1 MNFLK
6 NISAAF
12 KTAGGA
18 VQGAVKVVEEK
29 NRRTALMNRL
39 RTVIRCEEKAEER
52 AYLALGRYYYHNLRD
67 AENTVT
73 EPYCIDIEAAQ
84 KRIDAAVEKLE
95 ALTRED
101 GSEAEEEEITLDDVQ
116 EYTPTPEEEKEA
128 EEARL
133 AEEQA
138 KAEQAE
144 KERLAA
150 EAKAAEEKKA
160 EEERQAELQRQA
172 EEQAAQEAAQKAAEE
187 AAKAAEQAAAP
198 AAEPAVEAAAPAA
211 PQSVAAMLT
220 DEAAAAAGA
229 ETAAAVPKTD

>member
-1 MNFLK
+1 MGLLFCAFLIYNKGVFKLEMTERLGVLTERSFTMSFLK

-95 ALTRED
+95 ALTREGD
-101 GSEAEEEEITLDDVQ
+101 SEAEEEEITLDDVQ

-128 EEARL
+128 EEA
-133 AEEQA
+133 AFVPDGTVD
-138 KAEQAE
+138 
-144 KERLAA
+144 
-150 EAKAAEEKKA
+150 EAVE
-160 EEERQAELQRQA
+160 
-172 EEQAAQEAAQKAAEE
+172 
-187 AAKAAEQAAAP
+187 
-198 AAEPAVEAAAPAA
+198 AAEPAAEQPETTE
-211 PQSVAAMLT
+211 PEK
-220 DEAAAAAGA
+220 DES
-229 ETAAAVPKTD
+229 EEVPYE

>member
-18 VQGAVKVVEEK
+18 VQSAVKVVEEK

-95 ALTRED
+95 ALTREGD
-101 GSEAEEEEITLDDVQ
+101 SEAEEEEITLDDVQ

-128 EEARL
+128 EEAAFVPDGTETKPWKRQSLPPSSRKRL
-133 AEEQA
+133 SPKKTKA
-138 KAEQAE
+138 KKFPTNNA
-144 KERLAA
+144 L
-150 EAKAAEEKKA
+150 
-160 EEERQAELQRQA
+160 
-172 EEQAAQEAAQKAAEE
+172 
-187 AAKAAEQAAAP
+187 
-198 AAEPAVEAAAPAA
+198 
-211 PQSVAAMLT
+211 
-220 DEAAAAAGA
+220 
-229 ETAAAVPKTD
+229 

>member
-18 VQGAVKVVEEK
+18 VQSAVKVVEEK

-95 ALTRED
+95 ALTREGD
-101 GSEAEEEEITLDDVQ
+101 SEAEEAAFVPDGTVD
-116 EYTPTPEEEKEA
+116 EA
-128 EEARL
+128 VE
-133 AEEQA
+133 
-138 KAEQAE
+138 
-144 KERLAA
+144 
-150 EAKAAEEKKA
+150 
-160 EEERQAELQRQA
+160 
-172 EEQAAQEAAQKAAEE
+172 
-187 AAKAAEQAAAP
+187 
-198 AAEPAVEAAAPAA
+198 AAEPAAEQPETIE
-211 PQSVAAMLT
+211 PEK
-220 DEAAAAAGA
+220 DES
-229 ETAAAVPKTD
+229 EEVPYE

>member
-29 NRRTALMNRL
+29 N
-39 RTVIRCEEKAEER
+39 
-52 AYLALGRYYYHNLRD
+52 RYYYHNLRD

-95 ALTRED
+95 ALTREGD
-101 GSEAEEEEITLDDVQ
+101 SEAEEEEITLDDVQ

-128 EEARL
+128 EEA
-133 AEEQA
+133 AFVPDGTVD
-138 KAEQAE
+138 
-144 KERLAA
+144 
-150 EAKAAEEKKA
+150 EAVE
-160 EEERQAELQRQA
+160 
-172 EEQAAQEAAQKAAEE
+172 
-187 AAKAAEQAAAP
+187 
-198 AAEPAVEAAAPAA
+198 AAEPAAEQPETTE
-211 PQSVAAMLT
+211 PEK
-220 DEAAAAAGA
+220 DES
-229 ETAAAVPKTD
+229 EEVPYE

>member
-6 NISAAF
+6 NITSVF

-67 AENTVT
+67 AENAVT

-95 ALTRED
+95 ALTREED
-101 GSEAEEEEITLDDVQ
+101 DEAESEEITLDDVQ
-116 EYTPTPEEEKEA
+116 EYIPTPEE
-128 EEARL
+128 
-133 AEEQA
+133 
-138 KAEQAE
+138 
-144 KERLAA
+144 
-150 EAKAAEEKKA
+150 A
-160 EEERQAELQRQA
+160 EEEASFVPDGTVD
-172 EEQAAQEAAQKAAEE
+172 EAVE
-187 AAKAAEQAAAP
+187 
-198 AAEPAVEAAAPAA
+198 AAEPAAEQPEAEPEKK
-211 PQSVAAMLT
+211 PET
-220 DEAAAAAGA
+220 EPEKDES
-229 ETAAAVPKTD
+229 EEVPYE

>member
-18 VQGAVKVVEEK
+18 VQSAVKVVEEK

-95 ALTRED
+95 ALTREGD
-101 GSEAEEEEITLDDVQ
+101 SEAEEEEITLDDVQ
-116 EYTPTPEEEKEA
+116 EYTPTPEEAIHGRGEKES
-128 EEARL
+128 
-133 AEEQA
+133 
-138 KAEQAE
+138 
-144 KERLAA
+144 
-150 EAKAAEEKKA
+150 
-160 EEERQAELQRQA
+160 QRSRIRA
-172 EEQAAQEAAQKAAEE
+172 GRYRRR
-187 AAKAAEQAAAP
+187 
-198 AAEPAVEAAAPAA
+198 
-211 PQSVAAMLT
+211 SRGSGRICRR
-220 DEAAAAAGA
+220 AAGN
-229 ETAAAVPKTD
+229 D

>member
-101 GSEAEEEEITLDDVQ
+101 DSEAEEEEITLGRRAGVHSHAGRGKGSRRSRIRAGR
-116 EYTPTPEEEKEA
+116 YRRRSRGSGRA
-128 EEARL
+128 CR
-133 AEEQA
+133 
-138 KAEQAE
+138 
-144 KERLAA
+144 R
-150 EAKAAEEKKA
+150 
-160 EEERQAELQRQA
+160 
-172 EEQAAQEAAQKAAEE
+172 
-187 AAKAAEQAAAP
+187 
-198 AAEPAVEAAAPAA
+198 
-211 PQSVAAMLT
+211 
-220 DEAAAAAGA
+220 AAGN
-229 ETAAAVPKTD
+229 D

>member
-6 NISAAF
+6 NISAVF

-18 VQGAVKVVEEK
+18 VQSAVKVVEEK

-101 GSEAEEEEITLDDVQ
+101 DSEAEEEEITLDDVQ
-116 EYTPTPEEEKEA
+116 EYTPYAGRRKGSRRSRIRA
-128 EEARL
+128 GRYRRRSRGSGRACR
-133 AEEQA
+133 
-138 KAEQAE
+138 
-144 KERLAA
+144 R
-150 EAKAAEEKKA
+150 
-160 EEERQAELQRQA
+160 
-172 EEQAAQEAAQKAAEE
+172 
-187 AAKAAEQAAAP
+187 
-198 AAEPAVEAAAPAA
+198 
-211 PQSVAAMLT
+211 
-220 DEAAAAAGA
+220 AAGN
-229 ETAAAVPKTD
+229 D

>member
-18 VQGAVKVVEEK
+18 VQSAVKVVEEK

-52 AYLALGRYYYHNLRD
+52 AYLALNLRD

-95 ALTRED
+95 ALTREGD
-101 GSEAEEEEITLDDVQ
+101 SEAEEEEITLDDVQ

-128 EEARL
+128 EEA
-133 AEEQA
+133 AFVPDGTVD
-138 KAEQAE
+138 
-144 KERLAA
+144 
-150 EAKAAEEKKA
+150 EAVE
-160 EEERQAELQRQA
+160 
-172 EEQAAQEAAQKAAEE
+172 
-187 AAKAAEQAAAP
+187 
-198 AAEPAVEAAAPAA
+198 AAEPAAEQPETTE
-211 PQSVAAMLT
+211 PEK
-220 DEAAAAAGA
+220 DES
-229 ETAAAVPKTD
+229 EEVPYE

>member
-6 NISAAF
+6 NISAVF

-84 KRIDAAVEKLE
+84 KLSLIH
-95 ALTRED
+95 
-101 GSEAEEEEITLDDVQ
+101 I
-116 EYTPTPEEEKEA
+116 
-128 EEARL
+128 
-133 AEEQA
+133 
-138 KAEQAE
+138 
-144 KERLAA
+144 
-150 EAKAAEEKKA
+150 
-160 EEERQAELQRQA
+160 
-172 EEQAAQEAAQKAAEE
+172 
-187 AAKAAEQAAAP
+187 
-198 AAEPAVEAAAPAA
+198 
-211 PQSVAAMLT
+211 
-220 DEAAAAAGA
+220 
-229 ETAAAVPKTD
+229 

>member
-1 MNFLK
+1 MGLLFCAFLIYNKGVFKLEMTERLGVLTERSFTMNFLK

-95 ALTRED
+95 ALTRETAVKD
-101 GSEAEEEEITLDDVQ
+101 LGEYLASGKEPQPVKQESEAEEEEITLDDVQ

-128 EEARL
+128 EEA
-133 AEEQA
+133 AFVPDGTVD
-138 KAEQAE
+138 
-144 KERLAA
+144 
-150 EAKAAEEKKA
+150 EAVE
-160 EEERQAELQRQA
+160 
-172 EEQAAQEAAQKAAEE
+172 
-187 AAKAAEQAAAP
+187 
-198 AAEPAVEAAAPAA
+198 AAEPAAEQPETTE
-211 PQSVAAMLT
+211 PEK
-220 DEAAAAAGA
+220 DES
-229 ETAAAVPKTD
+229 EEVPYE

>member
-6 NISAAF
+6 NISAVF

-101 GSEAEEEEITLDDVQ
+101 DSEAEEEEITLDDVQ
-116 EYTPTPEEEKEA
+116 EYTPCLLYTSPSP
-128 EEARL
+128 RDC
-133 AEEQA
+133 
-138 KAEQAE
+138 
-144 KERLAA
+144 
-150 EAKAAEEKKA
+150 
-160 EEERQAELQRQA
+160 
-172 EEQAAQEAAQKAAEE
+172 
-187 AAKAAEQAAAP
+187 
-198 AAEPAVEAAAPAA
+198 
-211 PQSVAAMLT
+211 S
-220 DEAAAAAGA
+220 
-229 ETAAAVPKTD
+229 